1 MFCGVAGRTRQSGSL
16 GRAAASAAAGGAGGF
31 GLLSPLGIGQGGLG
45 VPLIGEAADPEGA
58 AGFGGQA
65 DADQEISMVRA
76 LGQGHIPAAGLG
88 EPAAAAHLR
97 PAGGAEVVRP
107 GHVGQSFLFAG

>member
-1 MFCGVAGRTRQSGSL
+1 MISVFCGVAGRTRQSGSL

-76 LGQGHIPAAGLG
+76 LGQGRQLICAPQ
-88 EPAAAAHLR
+88 
-97 PAGGAEVVRP
+97 
-107 GHVGQSFLFAG
+107 VGQRLSGPAMWARASSLPDRP